1 MLKATPQDEHGMSV
15 VEVVVAVLMASVVA
29 IGLVMAISS
38 ASNAQVK
45 TKIRGEQVAM
55 SEAAYD
61 RLQNDTEWSRSD
73 DFGCNNMD
81 MSAVEII
88 CNEAKIHAIAFPPTS
103 KTQNGVDVEFE
114 KAVGVKGIDS
124 TADGLGSKDQDGVRP
139 DFYEVDVR
147 IGGGPQVEN
156 KVEVMRGTINP
167 AARTT
172 GGSLM
177 VQICLIGIQYDSRL
191 PIGSCPQKGTTWLA
205 APNEPN
211 EALPIIAAMAS
222 QDAMYAMRATL
233 EPADASVSFQLTPL
247 TGTPAPKNGKVSA
260 RLPDG
265 SAGSCSV
272 AGTGTVSCAATD
284 LKPGPLS
291 GADRDPDAAAGMVQV
306 NGLPPGR
313 YGLTSNVPG
322 KGLWGDKSV
331 PGGGVVQVEA
341 GTRNRVMQVMRPMDD
356 ITYTIRLRSCT
367 NFWVVDT
374 TVAVGKRLDRTECD
388 DKLRGGH
395 TFHLVPA
402 PHGRARKVSAST
414 TSSDSEIRFVDIP
427 RGLYLGQLYKD
438 EQRSPTN
445 FYIGGYTDGPPFM
458 FLTPERPFIPASGTG
473 THSETYCEPSG
484 DDFLCPKG
492 PIGPPGPTPPGPP
505 SGGS

>member
-1 MLKATPQDEHGMSV
+1 
-15 VEVVVAVLMASVVA
+15 
-29 IGLVMAISS
+29 
-38 ASNAQVK
+38 
-45 TKIRGEQVAM
+45 
-55 SEAAYD
+55 
-61 RLQNDTEWSRSD
+61 
-73 DFGCNNMD
+73 
-81 MSAVEII
+81 
-88 CNEAKIHAIAFPPTS
+88 
-103 KTQNGVDVEFE
+103 VEFE
-114 KAVGVKGIDS
+114 KQVTVTGIDS
-124 TADGLGSKDQDGVRP
+124 TADGAGSKDQDGVRP

-156 KVEVMRGTINP
+156 KVEVMRGIINP

-177 VQICLIGIQYDSRL
+177 VQLCLIGIQYDERL

-205 APNEPN
+205 APNDPN
-211 EALPIIAAMAS
+211 QALPIISAIAA

-233 EPADASVSFQLTPL
+233 EPAGSNHSFHLTPL
-247 TGTPAPKNGKVSA
+247 GDTPLPKAGKVSA

-265 SAGSCSV
+265 NAGNCSV
-272 AGTGTVSCAATD
+272 AGSGVVTCDATN

-313 YGLTSNVPG
+313 YWLLSTVPG
-322 KGLWGDKSV
+322 KAVWGNKSV

-356 ITYTIRLRSCT
+356 ITFTIRLRSCT
-367 NFWVVDT
+367 NFWVVDD
-374 TVAVGKRLDRTECD
+374 TVAVGKRIDRTECD

-395 TFHLVPA
+395 SFSLVPA
-402 PHGRARKVSAST
+402 PHGRARAVTAST
-414 TSSDSEIRFVDIP
+414 TSSDSEIRFENIP

-438 EQRSPTN
+438 GKPNPTN
-445 FYIGGYTDGPPFM
+445 FNINGYTNGPPFM

-473 THSETYCEPSG
+473 FHTESYCEPSG
-484 DDFLCPKG
+484 DPFLCPQG
-492 PIGPPGPTPPGPP
+492 PVGPPGPTPPGPP
-505 SGGS
+505 NGGS